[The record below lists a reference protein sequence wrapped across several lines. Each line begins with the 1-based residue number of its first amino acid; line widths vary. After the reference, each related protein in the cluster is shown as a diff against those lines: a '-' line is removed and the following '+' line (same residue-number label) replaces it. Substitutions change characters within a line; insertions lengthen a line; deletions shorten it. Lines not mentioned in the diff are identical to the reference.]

1 MDAPNPKIDLLRA
14 AMRAG
19 DWRKAIGIL
28 CTAQGQPFKA
38 AGFGNWF
45 REACDTANVRGCSAH
60 GLRKA
65 SCSCPKRVIPIT
77 ARTATGNVVR
87 SNRRRS

>member
-1 MDAPNPKIDLLRA
+1 MDAPTPKIDLLRA

-38 AGFGNWF
+38 AGFP
-45 REACDTANVRGCSAH
+45 R
-60 GLRKA
+60 GLRYSERERLLGA
-65 SCSCPKRVIPIT
+65 WSPQ
-77 ARTATGNVVR
+77 GVVQLPQESHSDYSADGDR
-87 SNRRRS
+87 

>member
-28 CTAQGQPFKA
+28 CTAQGQPLQ
-38 AGFGNWF
+38 
-45 REACDTANVRGCSAH
+45 GCRLWQMVPR
-60 GLRKA
+60 GLRYSERERLLGA
-65 SCSCPKRVIPIT
+65 WSPQ
-77 ARTATGNVVR
+77 GVVQLPQESHSDYSADGDR
-87 SNRRRS
+87 